1 MFEHRLINPIF
12 SHSIITEPARVIWLL
27 EEEPHGTVLSWAPRN
42 LLCSADDTSSLP
54 VQAYLSSLNYQET
67 HPRTYRATGC
77 SKLLFLWEMIK
88 EMLPYVQILNC
99 LVHEL
104 RSRAVAL

>member
-1 MFEHRLINPIF
+1 MWHCPLLRALQFIMLRRRHRQ
-12 SHSIITEPARVIWLL
+12 
-27 EEEPHGTVLSWAPRN
+27 PHR
-42 LLCSADDTSSLP
+42 
-54 VQAYLSSLNYQET
+54 AYLSSLNYQAT
-67 HPRTYRATGC
+67 HPLTHRATGC

-104 RSRAVAL
+104 RSRAAALQRVQPQ